1 MECSHSLAA
10 EQILIETGRKWRY
23 IDKVP
28 LSSRFYKVLFIDYTM
43 DKQKQEKRA
52 GMALQYPLLS
62 ASAIQIRSL
71 FYFQQKIYITNTA
84 SYLDNSG
91 FRGYNS
97 I

>member
-1 MECSHSLAA
+1 MASISFFV
-10 EQILIETGRKWRY
+10 TG
-23 IDKVP
+23 IPGDE
-28 LSSRFYKVLFIDYTM
+28 
-43 DKQKQEKRA
+43 EKRA
-52 GMALQYPLLS
+52 GMALQYPLLL